1 MKISREAKVGIIVTV
16 AIACFIYGFNFLK
29 GKNLFSTERKFYA
42 VYYNI
47 DGLVEANPVQI
58 NGFRVGQVRKIDFLP
73 DNSGRMVVTV
83 VVDNKDIKIPRG
95 SIARII
101 SSDLLG
107 SKAVQ
112 LELGQ
117 GNIYAQSG
125 DTLVSDIEEGLKQA
139 VDKRI
144 APLQKKVEGL
154 ISSIDSVVVVVQAI
168 LNEDARANLTQS
180 FEGVKKAILSL
191 EKTSMRLDTLV
202 ASEKHKL
209 SAIFSNIQSISSNIA
224 ANNDKLTNVIN
235 NFSAISDSLAKANF
249 KQTIDNANNAIAQT
263 TSIIEKINKGEGSMG
278 MLINNPELYNKLEK
292 SAGDLDKLL
301 IDLRVNPERYMHFS
315 VFGRKDRNKPPAN

>member
-112 LELGQ
+112 LELGK

-168 LNEDARANLTQS
+168 LNEDARSNLTQS

-209 SAIFSNIQSISSNIA
+209 SAIFTNIQSISSNIA
-224 ANNDKLTNVIN
+224 SNNDKLTNVIN

-278 MLINNPELYNKLEK
+278 MLINNEELYKKLEK

-315 VFGRKDRNKPPAN
+315 VFGRKDRNKPPVE